1 MTRRDYLSKLNHELH
16 YDDER
21 LRIVEELL
29 NANPEMSESDF
40 DEAWVNSKLAWQL
53 WRTLMEGLEL
63 SPDSMGKH
71 LTIHQ
76 LIVCYRLFQSM
87 LAMFD
92 TALRSSSAEHATG
105 NNRTL
110 ASIPTGS
117 PSGWLCIN
125 NVRR

>member
-40 DEAWVNSKLAWQL
+40 DEAWANSKLAWQL
-53 WRTLMEGLEL
+53 WRTLMEGLEV
-63 SPDSMGKH
+63 SPDSMAKH

-92 TALRSSSAEHATG
+92 TALRSSS
-105 NNRTL
+105 
-110 ASIPTGS
+110 S
-117 PSGWLCIN
+117 
-125 NVRR
+125 